1 MKPWNKKVLQFSL
14 ATAAFLLL
22 TGAVIAQVSTNY
34 ALRES
39 LFSGGGGTRQSTT
52 YQLQD
57 SLGQMAIG
65 NASSASNR
73 VEAGFWAGAV
83 GTPTPTPTGPPP
95 TNTPTNT
102 PTKTPTGPP
111 PTNTPTNTPTKTP
124 TSPPATNTPT
134 PTQLPGDAYEADGTC
149 AIAKTINTDGS
160 TQSHTFHTNGDV
172 DWIKFEAQANKT
184 YVIQVE
190 NVGAKADAIVLLYD
204 TCASPPGTFGDN
216 AFGSTVV
223 VEWDA
228 TKNGTYYLEIQQFDP
243 SFFGSDANYRVSV
256 IVDGTPPSKPMNPRC
271 VTINQNTLALQ
282 WDRSPERDV
291 RTYQV
296 NFINQ
301 SGSQGGTDDVVGA
314 TTTYHELAGLI
325 PNELYTLKARALDF
339 SQNVSPWSGE
349 ATCRATAPSDTTQ
362 PVVTIAQP
370 ANTAIYTTTA
380 SLATFTGEATDSGN
394 NLSRVQVRN
403 TTKGVEGWDY
413 TLSGNSDD
421 FRVADVALN
430 IGDNTIQ
437 ITAYDDAG
445 NSSQKSMLV
454 RRLGDSP
461 GAVIIVAGHNETFG
475 LQTNIYNST
484 NRAYRIFQSAGYTD
498 EDIYYIAPVAQDPD
512 GDGVSEVDTAG
523 AAPAD
528 VQYAIA
534 TWATEANRIGPG
546 KPLFIYMMD
555 HGLEEKFCVNG
566 CNGGGAFSPEQMDE
580 WLRTMETATGAD
592 EVNIVI
598 EACRSGSFINRASTK
613 DSITKLGRVV
623 ITSAGASTNAY
634 ASAQG
639 AYFSD
644 AFFSC
649 IVDSN
654 NLKQCYTEATQAV
667 QAAGTLQTPW
677 MDDNGDGVSN
687 AGDGS
692 IAELRRVTRFFS
704 SVRPVIQSAVVDK
717 QGVNGTLT
725 AKVDE
730 GAEALDVVWAAVYPP
745 SFQEPSDVTINLNTP
760 VVRLEADPGTPGRF
774 TVNYPNG
781 FTEAGDYRIIFYAQ
795 DRLGINAQPMQPG
808 GGQHTIYLPMV
819 IK

>member
-1 MKPWNKKVLQFSL
+1 M
-14 ATAAFLLL
+14 
-22 TGAVIAQVSTNY
+22 
-34 ALRES
+34 
-39 LFSGGGGTRQSTT
+39 
-52 YQLQD
+52 
-57 SLGQMAIG
+57 
-65 NASSASNR
+65 
-73 VEAGFWAGAV
+73 
-83 GTPTPTPTGPPP
+83 
-95 TNTPTNT
+95 
-102 PTKTPTGPP
+102 
-111 PTNTPTNTPTKTP
+111 
-124 TSPPATNTPT
+124 
-134 PTQLPGDAYEADGTC
+134 
-149 AIAKTINTDGS
+149 
-160 TQSHTFHTNGDV
+160 
-172 DWIKFEAQANKT
+172 
-184 YVIQVE
+184 
-190 NVGAKADAIVLLYD
+190 
-204 TCASPPGTFGDN
+204 
-216 AFGSTVV
+216 
-223 VEWDA
+223 
-228 TKNGTYYLEIQQFDP
+228 
-243 SFFGSDANYRVSV
+243 
-256 IVDGTPPSKPMNPRC
+256 
-271 VTINQNTLALQ
+271 
-282 WDRSPERDV
+282 
-291 RTYQV
+291 
-296 NFINQ
+296 
-301 SGSQGGTDDVVGA
+301 GGTDDVTGA
-314 TTTYHELAGLI
+314 ATTYHELGGLI

-349 ATCRATAPSDTTQ
+349 ATCRATAPSDLTQ

-380 SLATFTGEATDSGN
+380 SLATFTGAATDSGN

-403 TTKGVEGWDY
+403 ATKGVEGWDY
-413 TLSGNSDD
+413 TLTGNNDD
-421 FRVADVALN
+421 FRVADLALN

-498 EDIYYIAPVAQDPD
+498 DDIYYIAPVAQDPD
-512 GDGVSEVDTAG
+512 GDGASEVDTVG
-523 AAPAD
+523 ATPAD

-598 EACRSGSFINRASTK
+598 EACRSGSFINRAATK

-704 SVRPVIQSAVVDK
+704 SVRPVIESAEVDK

-725 AKVDE
+725 ATVTE

-745 SFQEPSDVTINLNTP
+745 L
-760 VVRLEADPGTPGRF
+760 LPGTQRCHH
-774 TVNYPNG
+774 
-781 FTEAGDYRIIFYAQ
+781 
-795 DRLGINAQPMQPG
+795 QPQHPRGAVG
-808 GGQHTIYLPMV
+808 GGPRHPGPVHGQLSQRLHRGRRLSHHLLCPGSPGHQRPAHAARRGPADDLSAHGR
-819 IK
+819 

>member
-1 MKPWNKKVLQFSL
+1 MKNVK
-14 ATAAFLLL
+14 LLWIIG
-22 TGAVIAQVSTNY
+22 GALIGLLCTTVVVAQVSTNFGLNWH
-34 ALRES
+34 ALT
-39 LFSGGGGTRQSTT
+39 GGGGTRQSTNH
-52 YQLQD
+52 QIQD
-57 SLGQMAIG
+57 SLGQMAVG

-73 VEAGFWAGAV
+73 VEAGFWAGANA
-83 GTPTPTPTGPPP
+83 TPTPTPTGVLP
-95 TNTPTNT
+95 TNTPTTPPTHT
-102 PTKTPTGPP
+102 PTRTPTTPAA
-111 PTNTPTNTPTKTP
+111 NT
-124 TSPPATNTPT
+124 ATPT
-134 PTQLPGDAYEADGTC
+134 PTPLTGDAYESDEDC
-149 AIAKTINTDGS
+149 SIAKTINTDGG
-160 TQSHTFHTNGDV
+160 TQSHTFHSNGDV
-172 DWIKFEAQANKT
+172 DWIKFTAQANKT

-190 NVGAKADAIVLLYD
+190 NVGTKADAILLLYD
-204 TCASPPGTFGDN
+204 SCASPPGAFGDN

-223 VEWDA
+223 MQWDA
-228 TKNGTYYLEIQQFDP
+228 TKNGPYYLKIQQFDP
-243 SFFGSDANYRVSV
+243 AFFGSDANYRVSV
-256 IVDGTPPSKPMNPRC
+256 FVDGTPPSRPTNPRC

-282 WDRSPERDV
+282 WDRSLDRDV
-291 RTYQV
+291 IGYEV
-296 NFINQ
+296 NYANE
-301 SGSQGGTDDVVGA
+301 SGSQGGTADVAGA
-314 TTTYHELAGLI
+314 TTTYHELGGLI
-325 PNELYTLKARALDF
+325 PNDLYTLMVRALDF
-339 SQNVSPWSGE
+339 SQNTSPYSGK
-349 ATCRATAPSDTTQ
+349 ATCRALAPTDTTQ
-362 PVVTIAQP
+362 PAVTIQQP
-370 ANTAIYTTTA
+370 ATTAVYSTTA
-380 SLATFTGEATDSGN
+380 SLLTFTGAATDSGK

-413 TLSGNSDD
+413 TLAGDSDD
-421 FRVADVALN
+421 FRVADLALN
-430 IGDNTIQ
+430 IGDNTVQ
-437 ITAYDDAG
+437 VTVYDAAG
-445 NSSQKSMLV
+445 NSSQTSMLV

-512 GDGVSEVDTAG
+512 GDGTSEVDTAG
-523 AAPAD
+523 ATPAD
-528 VQYAIA
+528 VQYAIT

-598 EACRSGSFINRASTK
+598 EACRSGSFISRAATK
-613 DSITKLGRVV
+613 DSIVKVGRVV

-654 NLKQCYTEATQAV
+654 NLKQCYSEATQAV

-704 SVRPVIQSAVVDK
+704 SVRPVFQSAVVDK
-717 QGVNGTLT
+717 QGVGTLT
-725 AKVDE
+725 ATVDE

-774 TVNYPNG
+774 TVSYPNG
-781 FTEAGDYRIIFYAQ
+781 FTEAGDYRVIFYAQ

-819 IK
+819 VK

>member
-1 MKPWNKKVLQFSL
+1 MKPWNKKILQLSL
-14 ATAAFLLL
+14 VTAAFLFL
-22 TGAVIAQVSTNY
+22 TGVVIAQVSTSY
-34 ALRES
+34 DLHWS
-39 LFSGGGGTRQSTT
+39 FFTGGGGTRQSTT
-52 YQLQD
+52 YQVQD

-65 NASSASNR
+65 NASSANNR
-73 VEAGFWAGAV
+73 VEAGFWAGANA
-83 GTPTPTPTGPPP
+83 TPTPTPTGVLPTNTPTTPP
-95 TNTPTNT
+95 TNTPTRT
-102 PTKTPTGPP
+102 PTI
-111 PTNTPTNTPTKTP
+111 
-124 TSPPATNTPT
+124 PPANTATPT
-134 PTQLPGDAYEADGTC
+134 PTSLAGDAYEADGNC
-149 AIAKTINTDGS
+149 AIAKIIGTDGGP
-160 TQSHTFHTNGDV
+160 QAHTFHSNGDV
-172 DWIKFEAQANKT
+172 DWIKFDAQANKT

-204 TCASPPGTFGDN
+204 TCASPPGSFGDN

-243 SFFGSDANYRVSV
+243 SFFGTDANYRVSV
-256 IVDGTPPSKPMNPRC
+256 TVDGTPPSKPANPRC
-271 VTINQNTLALQ
+271 VTINQHTLALQ

-296 NFINQ
+296 NFSNE
-301 SGSQGGTDDVVGA
+301 SGSLGGTDDVAGA
-314 TTTYHELAGLI
+314 ETTYHELGGLL
-325 PNELYTLKARALDF
+325 PNELYTLKVKALDF
-339 SQNVSPWSGE
+339 SQNDSPWSGL
-349 ATCRATAPSDTTQ
+349 ATCRAIAPTDTTQ
-362 PVVTIAQP
+362 PVVTLAQP

-380 SLATFTGEATDSGN
+380 SLLTFTGAATDSGN

-413 TLSGNSDD
+413 SLTGDNDD
-421 FRVADVALN
+421 FRVADLAMN
-430 IGDNTIQ
+430 IGDNTVQ
-437 ITAYDDAG
+437 ITVYDAAG
-445 NSSQKSMLV
+445 NSSQKSILV

-498 EDIYYIAPVAQDPD
+498 DDIYYIAPVAQDPD

-523 AAPAD
+523 ATPAD

-546 KPLFIYMMD
+546 KPLFIYLMD

-598 EACRSGSFINRASTK
+598 EACRSGSFISRDAVK

-654 NLKQCYTEATQAV
+654 NLKQCYTEANQAV

-687 AGDGS
+687 ASDGS
-692 IAELRRVTRFFS
+692 IAELRRVTHFFS
-704 SVRPVIQSAVVDK
+704 SLRPVIEDTNVDK

-725 AKVDE
+725 ATVEE

-745 SFQEPSDVTINLNTP
+745 SFQEPSDVTINLNVP
-760 VVRLEADPGTPGRF
+760 VVRLEAVPDNPGHF
-774 TVNYPNG
+774 AVDYPNG
-781 FTEAGDYRIIFYAQ
+781 FSEAGDYRVLFYAQ
-795 DRLGINAQPMQPG
+795 DRLGINAQPLQPG
-808 GGQHTIYLPMV
+808 GSPHSIYLPMV
-819 IK
+819 IR

>member
-1 MKPWNKKVLQFSL
+1 MKNAKSL
-14 ATAAFLLL
+14 RIIGGALIGLLC
-22 TGAVIAQVSTNY
+22 TTVVVAQVSTNFGLNWH
-34 ALRES
+34 ALT
-39 LFSGGGGTRQSTT
+39 GGGGTRQSTT
-52 YQLQD
+52 YQVQD

-65 NASSASNR
+65 NASSANNR
-73 VEAGFWAGAV
+73 VEAGFWAGANA
-83 GTPTPTPTGPPP
+83 TPTPTPTGVLPTNTPTTPP
-95 TNTPTNT
+95 TNTPTRT
-102 PTKTPTGPP
+102 PTI
-111 PTNTPTNTPTKTP
+111 
-124 TSPPATNTPT
+124 PPANTATPT
-134 PTQLPGDAYEADGTC
+134 PTSLAGDAYEADGNC
-149 AIAKTINTDGS
+149 AIAKIIGTDGGP
-160 TQSHTFHTNGDV
+160 QAHTFHSNGDV
-172 DWIKFEAQANKT
+172 DWIKFDAQANKT

-204 TCASPPGTFGDN
+204 TCASPPGSFGDN

-243 SFFGSDANYRVSV
+243 SFFGTDANYRVSV
-256 IVDGTPPSKPMNPRC
+256 TVDGTPPSKPANPRC
-271 VTINQNTLALQ
+271 VTINQHTLALQ

-296 NFINQ
+296 NFSNE
-301 SGSQGGTDDVVGA
+301 SGSLGGTDDVAGA
-314 TTTYHELAGLI
+314 ETTYHELGGLL
-325 PNELYTLKARALDF
+325 PNELYTLKVKALDF
-339 SQNVSPWSGE
+339 SQNDSPWSGL
-349 ATCRATAPSDTTQ
+349 ATCRAIAPTDTTQ
-362 PVVTIAQP
+362 PVVTLAQP

-380 SLATFTGEATDSGN
+380 SLLTFTGGATDSGN

-413 TLSGNSDD
+413 SLTGDNDD
-421 FRVADVALN
+421 FRVADLAMN
-430 IGDNTIQ
+430 IGDNTVQ
-437 ITAYDDAG
+437 ITVYDAAG
-445 NSSQKSMLV
+445 NSSQKSILV

-498 EDIYYIAPVAQDPD
+498 DDIYYIAPVAQDPD

-523 AAPAD
+523 ATPAD

-546 KPLFIYMMD
+546 KPLFIYLMD

-598 EACRSGSFINRASTK
+598 EACRSGSFISRDAVK

-654 NLKQCYTEATQAV
+654 NLKQCYTEANQAV

-687 AGDGS
+687 ASDGS
-692 IAELRRVTRFFS
+692 IAELRRVTHFFS
-704 SVRPVIQSAVVDK
+704 SLRPVIEDTNVDK

-725 AKVDE
+725 ATVEE

-745 SFQEPSDVTINLNTP
+745 SFQEPSDVTINLNVP
-760 VVRLEADPGTPGRF
+760 VVRLEAVPNSPGHF
-774 TVNYPNG
+774 AVDYPNG
-781 FTEAGDYRIIFYAQ
+781 FSEAGDYRVLFYAQ
-795 DRLGINAQPMQPG
+795 DRLGINAQPLQPG
-808 GGQHTIYLPMV
+808 GSPHSIYLPMV
-819 IK
+819 IR